1 MRCAR
6 WRRLVH
12 RLGRGAGLGQ
22 HLAKQILYEIGD
34 PAEHVLPDVI
44 RDFRA
49 VQLQNVGG
57 QRVRVTAVVGREP
70 TASYTVSATF
80 SDGYQLEVG
89 LAIRG
94 IEAIGKAQKTADA
107 LLKRTRRMMAE
118 RGFADDAN
126 ALVEVIGALSNPSD
140 ATATR

>member
-94 IEAIGKAQKTADA
+94 IEAVGKAQKTADA